1 MCRQQR
7 SSAKEG
13 GVMSVNF
20 GFVYNCPKCEQNKMY
35 KVFAQQYID
44 ESDIEYCTNKQCNYF
59 KQLETK
65 FNKLQNK
72 MFKKYKL
79 LMTEPKK
86 LQKYHYKD
94 WYKLAVMYQ
103 QRTKKIKFVSSIVF
117 GKPLT

>member
-1 MCRQQR
+1 MKLNPLSYYSKTDHIKNVKKIILLPFFTLFVNCEMQQR
-7 SSAKEG
+7 
-13 GVMSVNF
+13 
-20 GFVYNCPKCEQNKMY
+20 NCKDFY
-35 KVFAQQYID
+35 TGTFY
-44 ESDIEYCTNKQCNYF
+44 S
-59 KQLETK
+59 ETIVDG
-65 FNKLQNK
+65 
-72 MFKKYKL
+72 KKYKL